1 MVRLEPGR
9 PRPSTTTRRS
19 DLPERI
25 GGRRGPESAGAV
37 LRGILDH
44 GPVARSNLAR
54 LTGLSPAS
62 MTGIT
67 ASLLAHGL
75 VREVPEAAGPPGFG
89 RPHVPLDLDAER
101 VTVLGVHFSVP
112 FVTVA
117 LLDIRGRVLAR
128 NEVAYD
134 RPSLA
139 EAVGLAA
146 AAVAELRADNAWL
159 QPLGI
164 GCAIGGWVDASRGN
178 VIEHAKLG
186 WRDEPLADALAAATG
201 LPVQLERHGR
211 ALLRAEQLIGSHA
224 MRARESIVQLFVGNV
239 VDAAFSFRGQ
249 MHHGPRSASGTI
261 AHMPV
266 AVDPTGVAGV
276 EACSCGRDGCLEA
289 TVSEAT
295 LLRRAAGIGVRATR
309 VSELAELA
317 LAGDERLVEMF
328 VARSRIVGRAAAT
341 LLDLFDP
348 AVLTVVEAGMLWIPQ
363 AREALLAEVS
373 LGSGV
378 HDDAAH
384 LVAGSSFEDPL
395 AVAGGAVLLDRL
407 YDAPLATARVMRP
420 AS

>member
-1 MVRLEPGR
+1 M
-9 PRPSTTTRRS
+9 
-19 DLPERI
+19 
-25 GGRRGPESAGAV
+25 

-89 RPHVPLDLDAER
+89 RPHVPLDLDADR
-101 VTVLGVHFSVP
+101 VCVVGVHFSVP

-128 NEVAYD
+128 RELAYE

-139 EAVGLAA
+139 EAVALAA
-146 AAVAELRADNAWL
+146 RAVGELQAENPHLHL
-159 QPLGI
+159 LGI
-164 GCAIGGWVDASRGN
+164 GCAIGGWVDAPRGI
-178 VIEHAKLG
+178 VIEHLKLG
-186 WRDEPLADALAAATG
+186 WHDEPLAAALAAATG
-201 LPVQLERHGR
+201 LTVHLERHGR
-211 ALLRAEQLIGSHA
+211 ALLRAEQLIGAHA
-224 MRARESIVQLFVGNV
+224 ARARESIVQLFIGNV
-239 VDAAFSFRGQ
+239 VDAAFSFGGQ
-249 MHHGPRSASGTI
+249 VHHGPRSASGTI

-266 AVDPTGVAGV
+266 AADLTGAD
-276 EACSCGRDGCLEA
+276 ACACGREGCLEA
-289 TVSEAT
+289 TVSETT
-295 LLRRAAGIGVRATR
+295 LLRRAAAIGVRATR
-309 VSELAELA
+309 VSELAALA
-317 LAGDERLVEMF
+317 RAGDERLVEMF

-348 AVLTVVEAGMLWIPQ
+348 EVLTVVEAGMLWVPE

-373 LGSGV
+373 LSSGV
-378 HDDAAH
+378 HDHAAH
-384 LVAGSSFEDPL
+384 LVTGSSFEDPL

-407 YDAPLATARVMRP
+407 YDAPLVTAGRMRP